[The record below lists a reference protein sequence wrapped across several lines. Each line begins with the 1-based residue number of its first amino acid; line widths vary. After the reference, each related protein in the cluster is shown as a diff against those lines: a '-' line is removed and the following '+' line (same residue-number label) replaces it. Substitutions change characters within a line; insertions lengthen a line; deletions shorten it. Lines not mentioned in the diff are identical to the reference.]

1 MESTSLVP
9 FSLTPQRAGIWSE
22 IVLFCQEAGWV
33 HHILYG
39 EEGWREGVGLGWR
52 EGFRAGVEEGGRTG
66 VEGGIGAG
74 MEGGRGIE
82 GGDGV
87 ALCFR
92 RMRS

>member
-39 EEGWREGVGLGWR
+39 EEGWREGLGQGWREGVGLGWT
-52 EGFRAGVEEGGRTG
+52 EGVRAGMEGG
-66 VEGGIGAG
+66 VGAG
-74 MEGGRGIE
+74 VEGGRGIE

-87 ALCFR
+87 ALCVR